1 MRINT
6 GVTKITNRNRGF
18 SFVELLVAVV
28 VMSIGVLGVAALQ
41 AISLQQNRSALF
53 RAEASQ
59 LANDLLDRIRANQL
73 GTYAPVA
80 IDADPPSATNCY
92 LLNCNVDQMATFDIS
107 SWKCQ
112 LDSTDAD
119 GNTFGICTTLG
130 ISSSLPEGAGSV
142 TLAGATYAIQVQWV
156 DDRQGNT
163 KSIIIRALL

>member
-6 GVTKITNRNRGF
+6 GVTKIRRHNQGF
-18 SFVELLVAVV
+18 TFVELLVAVV

-59 LANDLLDRIRANQL
+59 LANDLLDRIRANPSA
-73 GTYAPVA
+73 TYAPVTFA
-80 IDADPPSATNCY
+80 SGPPSASDCYTVNCS
-92 LLNCNVDQMATFDIS
+92 VAQMATFDIS

-119 GNTFGICTTLG
+119 GDTYGICATLG
-130 ISSSLPEGAGSV
+130 ISSSLPEGAGAV
-142 TLAGATYAIQVQWV
+142 TLAGSTYSIEVRWV

-163 KSIIIRALL
+163 KSVMLRAVL